1 MAWIKLGGS
10 NFSNGTVTDEV
21 TKSKNISDHCLV
33 VRLAEHEGDEFAD
46 RGEYHGDMVHGLVL
60 VVQVAGGFE
69 LLGYVMGDIMLGG
82 NAGCIF
88 TALEL

>member
-1 MAWIKLGGS
+1 
-10 NFSNGTVTDEV
+10 
-21 TKSKNISDHCLV
+21 
-33 VRLAEHEGDEFAD
+33 
-46 RGEYHGDMVHGLVL
+46 MVHGLVL

-69 LLGYVMGDIMLGG
+69 LLGYVVGDIMLGG